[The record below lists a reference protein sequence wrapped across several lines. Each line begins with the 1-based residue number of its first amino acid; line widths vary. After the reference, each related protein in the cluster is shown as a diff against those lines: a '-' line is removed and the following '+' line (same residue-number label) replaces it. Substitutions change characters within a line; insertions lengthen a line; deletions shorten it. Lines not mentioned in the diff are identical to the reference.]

1 MTPQEA
7 AALIRRFIE
16 AERAMRVRVFANKPH
31 LRPQKLRECD
41 VALEALDALLATTQ
55 WQPVTRLEYQNPDTD
70 PTYWH
75 YDLYVNGNVLGLTD
89 AEDGDNWREIQL
101 PPHLRLCRSAA
112 DATAEPVRP
121 GLFDETQP

>member
-41 VALEALDALLATTQ
+41 VALEALDALLTTTQ

-70 PTYWH
+70 PDCWQWV
-75 YDLYVNGNVLGLTD
+75 LYADGDAIGLVD
-89 AEDGDNWREIQL
+89 AEDLDNYREIQL

>member
-41 VALEALDALLATTQ
+41 VALEALDALLATNQ
-55 WQPVTRLEYQNPDTD
+55 WQPVTRLEYKNPDTD

-89 AEDGDNWREIQL
+89 AENEDNWREIQL